1 MDGNREKRI
10 DERKNEIW
18 IECATA
24 NAIKSTV
31 HKNSMAE
38 VLTTYVK
45 PLLTIIMH
53 FGFRPNYSFWSS
65 GASERATEVYN
76 DNEMFSKHLFSDD
89 FWIIHISDFIALMC
103 MSDWAQS
110 S

>member
-24 NAIKSTV
+24 NEIKSTD

-45 PLLTIIMH
+45 PLLTIIMQ
-53 FGFRPNYSFWSS
+53 FGFRPNYSFWAS

-76 DNEMFSKHLFSDD
+76 DDESKHLFSDD

-103 MSDWAQS
+103 MSDRAQS